1 MIEERETGEDEH
13 RDEDQDVENEEM
25 VEGLKEEI
33 ERLRRI
39 IEERESQHG
48 DDEHEKSAEKVET
61 ASNDNDVKQNTN
73 KQNETQIGHP
83 DEKVQLHNDDDEKNH
98 EMKETEQAKMRTFP
112 LDPDMLIQ
120 EIWEENERLRARF
133 RDEGI
138 EQGEE
143 DESGVSFFVFFLEF
157 FGGVCW

>member
-1 MIEERETGEDEH
+1 
-13 RDEDQDVENEEM
+13 
-25 VEGLKEEI
+25 
-33 ERLRRI
+33 
-39 IEERESQHG
+39 
-48 DDEHEKSAEKVET
+48 
-61 ASNDNDVKQNTN
+61 
-73 KQNETQIGHP
+73 
-83 DEKVQLHNDDDEKNH
+83 
-98 EMKETEQAKMRTFP
+98 
-112 LDPDMLIQ
+112 MLIQ